1 MPPLA
6 GWTLWITGFVGK
18 VPVLDGAMSLF
29 ASDFF
34 IPVSMSLVMLGLWI
48 GHPNPARRQEMQR
61 LVINASVALGISTL
75 VVRILNMW
83 DFWPRPFQVADP
95 VLSETA
101 ERAALTVFYLPHDPT
116 FPSNAATIAFAAAT
130 AVFLGHRKAG
140 ALLYFMAFLWV
151 FARFYAG
158 IHFFIDL
165 AGGAIIGVITSL
177 LISRLF
183 MPRTEPLP
191 SLALKLARYLY
202 VA

>member
-1 MPPLA
+1 VPPLA

-34 IPVSMSLVMLGLWI
+34 IPVSICLVMLGLWI
-48 GHPNPARRQEMQR
+48 GHPNPTRRQEIQR
-61 LVINASVALGISTL
+61 LVIDASVAIGISTL

-83 DFWPRPFQVADP
+83 DFWPRPFLVADP
-95 VLSETA
+95 VLSESA
-101 ERAALTVFYLPHDPT
+101 ERAALIVFYLPHDPT

-130 AVFLGHRKAG
+130 AIFLGHRKAG
-140 ALLYFMAFLWV
+140 AVLYFMAFLWV

-165 AGGAIIGVITSL
+165 AGGAVIGVITSL

-202 VA
+202 IA